1 MLDKNGRLF
10 FVGSMIF
17 PSSFRRRYG
26 IRRERSRFFCPPDVI
41 HTMGGLKGPDFECFL
56 RFCCQA
62 FLILRRNLKELITFI
77 STTLPNCSEFRN
89 ASDLH
94 IFEDFFQLDLDS
106 EEATRMFVT
115 QFRKHINNSSNYAIH
130 NLPHILVHK

>member
-10 FVGSMIF
+10 FIGSMVF
-17 PSSFRRRYG
+17 PSSFRIRYG

-41 HTMGGLKGPDFECFL
+41 QTMGGLKGPDFESFL

-62 FLILRRNLKELITFI
+62 FLILRRNIKELITFI
-77 STTLPNCSEFRN
+77 STTLPNCSEFRK

-115 QFRKHINNSSNYAIH
+115 QFRKHINNASSYAIH